1 MAALQVEHVES
12 GSPAEQA
19 GIQLGDIIISV
30 NDQHPET
37 VDELIAIGK
46 SKKVFNLVIFAD
58 GKEKTVTVEGERLG
72 CKLARTAAPVGSSAG
87 SGSSANRSS
96 GVQFESQY
104 KVNQALTTLT
114 SIIGWLVFGGGLAAS
129 VILLLDNQFGMG
141 LSAGIIAVLGL
152 ALIQISQISRAITD
166 TADYT
171 REMYLLQKN
180 KS

>member
-1 MAALQVEHVES
+1 MTSLQVEHVEE
-12 GSPAEQA
+12 GSPAEKA
-19 GIQLGDIIISV
+19 GIGLGDIITAV
-30 NDQHPET
+30 NGKHPES

-46 SKKVFNLVIFAD
+46 AENAFHLVIFSG
-58 GKEKTVTVEGERLG
+58 GKEKKVVIEGERLG
-72 CKLARTAAPVGSSAG
+72 CKLTPTATPVGSSAG
-87 SGSSANRSS
+87 SGSSANWSS
-96 GVQFESQY
+96 GAQFESQY

-129 VILLLDNQFGMG
+129 VILLLDNQAGMG
-141 LSAGIIAVLGL
+141 LSAGIIAVSGL

-166 TADYT
+166 TADYS